1 MSIEKFVPL
10 SPDPYLNEG
19 ADMTL
24 ARFGH
29 LNGLVNTLN
38 LNSDKKF
45 DVVSYYSGSLSS
57 GGSFKLSTDGSIV
70 STGFIIPDNNT
81 VWAAEITVSAICNIA
96 GGTVVLGNSFMGK
109 FNVLI
114 KRIGNVTSIVGVNS
128 ASTTYDAS
136 LATTTVSFTVGA
148 SNNFQINFNAPS
160 TATNT
165 GFKVT
170 GVISVTQ
177 TTI

>member
-1 MSIEKFVPL
+1 MIQKFIPQ
-10 SPDPYLNEG
+10 SPDPDLNAG
-19 ADMTL
+19 SDMTL

-29 LNGLVNTLN
+29 LNSLVDTLN

-45 DVVSYYSGSLSS
+45 DLVSYYSGSLSS
-57 GGSFKLSTDGSIV
+57 GGSFKLSTNGTAL

-81 VWAAEITVSAICNIA
+81 SWATEITVSAICNVA
-96 GGTVVLGNSFMGK
+96 GGTVVVGDSFMGK
-109 FNVLI
+109 FNILV
-114 KRIGNVTSIVGVNS
+114 KRVGNVTSIVGVNS
-128 ASTTYDAS
+128 AATTYDTS
-136 LATTTVSFTVGA
+136 LATTTISFTVGA
-148 SNNFQINFNAPS
+148 SNNLQINFNAPT